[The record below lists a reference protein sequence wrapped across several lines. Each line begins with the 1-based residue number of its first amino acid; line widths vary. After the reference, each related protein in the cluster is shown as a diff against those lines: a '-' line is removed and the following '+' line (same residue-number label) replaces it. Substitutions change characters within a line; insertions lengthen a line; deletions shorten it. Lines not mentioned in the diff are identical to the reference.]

1 MPGARGPAA
10 VSVALDVL
18 ARGERLW
25 VREATPSMLPLIRPG
40 DELLLAPLGSRTI
53 GAGAVIAYRR
63 ESQLVIHRVLSA
75 AGSGVVAKGDA
86 LASPDPLVP
95 WDRVVARVVALRG
108 PDGRTANLDAFP
120 WPLIDRLLGRM
131 SWIAAR
137 LSLEGSGE
145 APPPFVRRLAWK
157 ALRLPFYL
165 ARLVLR

>member
-1 MPGARGPAA
+1 MPAARGAAA
-10 VSVALDVL
+10 VPLTLDVL
-18 ARGERLW
+18 AHGESVW
-25 VREATPSMLPLIRPG
+25 VGEASPSMLPLIRPG

-53 GAGAVIAYRR
+53 GVGAVIAYRR
-63 ESQLVIHRVLSA
+63 ESQLVIHRVMVASV
-75 AGSGVVAKGDA
+75 SGVVMKGDA

-108 PDGRTANLDAFP
+108 PDGRLVNLDAFP

-137 LSLEGSGE
+137 LSLESSGE

-165 ARLVLR
+165 ARLVLG